1 MKFGDAN
8 KIPLVIL
15 TVYWEREK
23 IHTAKYVIMQVSQCF
38 QFFEWAVKTQ
48 SGPRDGSLDYM
59 WRNWIK
65 KTEVLDIP
73 HRE

>member
-23 IHTAKYVIMQVSQCF
+23 IHTAKYVIMQVSRCF
-38 QFFEWAVKTQ
+38 QFFE
-48 SGPRDGSLDYM
+48 
-59 WRNWIK
+59 
-65 KTEVLDIP
+65 
-73 HRE
+73 